1 MLIDVCVASAFS
13 KNNMG
18 GNRAGVVLQC
28 PVLSKEEKTKIAYQL
43 GYSETAF
50 LSQSERADYSLE
62 YFTPAGEV
70 PLCGHATIASFVV
83 LNHLNRLKKSGYTI
97 ETRSGILSIN
107 VEDDGAI
114 FMQQN
119 TPQFYEILNRAE
131 VEPCFGLKAGSGIGN
146 LPVQMV
152 STGLK
157 DIIVP
162 IESPTVL
169 ENMVPDFAVI
179 AKLSQERDC
188 VGIHAFSLTGEGN
201 LTAICRNFAPLYGID
216 EESATGTSNCALA
229 CYLHKYEQKRSRYIF
244 EQGHCLNR
252 ISEIY
257 VHVHSSGNTVSGV
270 FAGGYGNVETMKTI
284 IMD

>member
-1 MLIDVCVASAFS
+1 M
-13 KNNMG
+13 
-18 GNRAGVVLQC
+18 
-28 PVLSKEEKTKIAYQL
+28 
-43 GYSETAF
+43 
-50 LSQSERADYSLE
+50 
-62 YFTPAGEV
+62 
-70 PLCGHATIASFVV
+70 

-131 VEPCFGLKAGSGIGN
+131 VEPCFGLKAGSGIGY

-169 ENMVPDFAVI
+169 ENMVPDFAAI
-179 AKLSQERDC
+179 TKLSQERDC

-201 LTAICRNFAPLYGID
+201 LTAVCRNFAPLYGID

-244 EQGHCLNR
+244 EQGHRLNR

-257 VHVHSSGNTVSGV
+257 VNVHSSGNTVTGV
-270 FAGGYGNVETMKTI
+270 FAGGYGYVESMKTI
-284 IMD
+284 TMD